1 MKSGEPQG
9 SVLGPPL
16 FTIFIDDIDDSAKL
30 IDTLMKF
37 ADDTKGLQ
45 KIVGE
50 DDRIKL
56 QTTLDRLI
64 IWAEE
69 WGMKFNIEKCK
80 IIDIFFFFFD
90 LFMGV
95 LFLIFLYSITV
106 SSAAPQTTLWGGPG
120 PRFKPGPGCPE
131 AGTLPLDHHT
141 SLPPHLLIDHH
152 MHACRQ
158 KQPTF

>member
-50 DDRIKL
+50 DNRIKL

-80 IIDIFFFFFD
+80 IIDIFFFF
-90 LFMGV
+90 
-95 LFLIFLYSITV
+95 LIFL
-106 SSAAPQTTLWGGPG
+106 WG
-120 PRFKPGPGCPE
+120 FY
-131 AGTLPLDHHT
+131 
-141 SLPPHLLIDHH
+141 
-152 MHACRQ
+152 
-158 KQPTF
+158 F

>member
-45 KIVGE
+45 EIVGE

-56 QTTLDRLI
+56 QTILDRLI

-80 IIDIFFFFFD
+80 IIYIHVYFFFFF
-90 LFMGV
+90 LSFYGV
-95 LFLIFLYSITV
+95 FIFIIFIQYYSVICRPSDHTV
-106 SSAAPQTTLWGGPG
+106 GRPRAKIQTRAGL
-120 PRFKPGPGCPE
+120 PRGRDTTPRPPHLLATTPPC
-131 AGTLPLDHHT
+131 HHT
-141 SLPPHLLIDHH
+141 SL
-152 MHACRQ
+152 
-158 KQPTF
+158 